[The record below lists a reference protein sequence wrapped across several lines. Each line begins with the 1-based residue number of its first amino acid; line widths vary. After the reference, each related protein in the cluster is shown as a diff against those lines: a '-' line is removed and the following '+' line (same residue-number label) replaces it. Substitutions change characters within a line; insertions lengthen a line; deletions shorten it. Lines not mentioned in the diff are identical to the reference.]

1 LTPAGCSHT
10 ITGMGISFKNPT
22 FRVIFLL
29 LLVSVAIPLAFYLFK
44 GQLLSG
50 LSSLSGK
57 SNPQKADSSTISSIP
72 SQPSLPKIIACPVPG
87 EFCQKGKILEFS
99 LPGGRK
105 KYDGLGWTLPENTVI
120 KAAFDGIFKEQE
132 TYGATPSP
140 RLVTLTSKDE
150 KYEARYLFT
159 PATKLSVTEEKTF
172 GKGVEVK
179 SGDVLSII
187 PGAALRDYKANLKF
201 VVVEKK
207 TDKTLPL
214 KTEDL
219 GKFSLE

>member
-1 LTPAGCSHT
+1 
-10 ITGMGISFKNPT
+10 
-22 FRVIFLL
+22 VDIFLKKPTL
-29 LLVSVAIPLAFYLFK
+29 KIAVFLIVMLIAIPLFFYFFK
-44 GQLLSG
+44 GQILSG

-57 SNPQKADSSTISSIP
+57 NNPQRTDSSTISSIP
-72 SQPSLPKIIACPVPG
+72 SQPSLPKIIACPVSA
-87 EFCQKGKILEFS
+87 ELCQKGKILELS
-99 LPGGRK
+99 LPEGKK
-105 KYDGLGWTLPENTVI
+105 KYDGLGWTLPDNSAV
-120 KAAFDGIFKEQE
+120 KAAFDGSFKEQE

-140 RLVTLTSKDE
+140 RLVTLTSTDE

-159 PATKLSVTEEKTF
+159 PASKLSVTEERTF

-187 PGAALRDYKANLKF
+187 PGTVLRDYKANLKF

-207 TDKTLPL
+207 TGKTLPL

-219 GKFSLE
+219 GEFNLE